1 MVVVVVSIVVV
12 VLSIVVVVVLSIVVV
27 VVLSIVVVGWQTP
40 GAAWTAVWPV
50 GVF

>member
-1 MVVVVVSIVVV
+1 MVVVVVSI
-12 VLSIVVVVVLSIVVV
+12 VV

>member
-1 MVVVVVSIVVV
+1 MVVVVVSI
-12 VLSIVVVVVLSIVVV
+12 VVVVLSIVVV